1 MRVTVAIVCW
11 LLAAPLI
18 ITAQDT
24 DLKVPAD
31 VLPFV
36 EAGTKAIAVEKSDL
50 NGDGREDFIL
60 VLEKEKPAKDA
71 DDFPV
76 GQRPL
81 LILLRGADGKLTMI
95 KRNDRVVMC
104 SQCGG
109 VFGDPFEGVIAG
121 HNTFSIEHYGGSS
134 WRWKYSYKF
143 NYSRIDK
150 SWQLVRVEDISYHT
164 SDPEKAKTKIYRPPK
179 DFGKIDIANFDPEHY
194 LKKTG
199 RRKPGK

>member
-1 MRVTVAIVCW
+1 MIDMRMTVAIFCW

-60 VLEKEKPAKDA
+60 VLEKEKPARDA

-81 LILLRGADGKLTMI
+81 LILLRGADGKLTVS

-121 HNTFSIEHYGGSS
+121 RNTFSVEHYGGSAE
-134 WRWKYSYKF
+134 RWKFSYQF
-143 NYSRIDK
+143 NYSRVDK
-150 SWQLVRVEDISYHT
+150 TWQLVRVQEIHYHT
-164 SDPEKAKTKIYRPPK
+164 SNPNGGTDKIYRPPK
-179 DFGKIDIANFDPEHY
+179 NFGKIDIANFDPEHY
-194 LKKTG
+194 LKKSV
-199 RRKPGK
+199 RRK

>member
-1 MRVTVAIVCW
+1 MRRVVAIAIVVFV
-11 LLAAPLI
+11 APLI
-18 ITAQDT
+18 IAAQE
-24 DLKVPAD
+24 LKIPAD
-31 VLPFV
+31 VERFV
-36 EAGTKAIAVEKSDL
+36 EPGSKAIALEKSDL

-81 LILLRGADGKLTMI
+81 LILLRGADGKLSVT
-95 KRNDRVVMC
+95 KRNDRIVMC

-121 HNTFSIEHYGGSS
+121 HNTFSVEHYGGSN

-143 NYSRIDK
+143 NYSQIDK
-150 SWQLVRVEDISYHT
+150 TWQLVRVEDISYHT
-164 SDPEKAKTKIYRPPK
+164 SNPNKATTRIYTPPRH
-179 DFGKIDIANFDPEHY
+179 FGKIDIADFDPENY
-194 LKKTG
+194 LKKG
-199 RRKPGK
+199 VKRRT